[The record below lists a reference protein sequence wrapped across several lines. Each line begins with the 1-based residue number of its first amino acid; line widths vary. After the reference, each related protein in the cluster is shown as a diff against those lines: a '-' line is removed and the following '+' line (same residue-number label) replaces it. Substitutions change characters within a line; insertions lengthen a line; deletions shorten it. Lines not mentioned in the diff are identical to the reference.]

1 MCLSDALAWLGSA
14 FFPLR
19 LPPLQVQEN
28 RAPRGRGTAADPSV
42 KWSGKKLRNT
52 WRKKWTPPRVRGHR
66 TLKLNKT
73 PAPTPT
79 VQAQPQ
85 SADDQRGKTTWRNSS
100 SREPATPDPSWPNTR
115 ASNHGPLYRTMWA
128 LLMEL
133 LALGGL
139 LSGIHWK
146 VNLGVWLGDWMR
158 HGTLWSTYENHVQRH
173 LVHALGGCRDSRCQ
187 VDISGPLHNKLASPV
202 AQLMCPKMLV
212 DPFVYRGCPYFFTTP
227 MSAPFSIASWQR
239 WSTGHWCMHGFLV
252 LSVRWLQVVTAS
264 FPTCQTW
271 SPLRTWELMPI
282 QFHAFWTPENQVLLG
297 IPSVSI
303 ANLIFYLYVS

>member
-28 RAPRGRGTAADPSV
+28 PRSSRTRHGRGPVSEV
-42 KWSGKKLRNT
+42 VRKKLRNT

-158 HGTLWSTYENHVQRH
+158 HGRLWSTSANHVQRH

-187 VDISGPLHNKLASPV
+187 VDIIGPLQQQACFSRCTAHVPKDACKPFCVPRMSLFFYYSNERSFLHRELTEMIYWA
-202 AQLMCPKMLV
+202 LM
-212 DPFVYRGCPYFFTTP
+212 Y
-227 MSAPFSIASWQR
+227 AW
-239 WSTGHWCMHGFLV
+239 
-252 LSVRWLQVVTAS
+252 
-264 FPTCQTW
+264 
-271 SPLRTWELMPI
+271 
-282 QFHAFWTPENQVLLG
+282 LLG
-297 IPSVSI
+297 ALSAMVAGRHSLVPNVSDLKSFENVRI
-303 ANLIFYLYVS
+303 I